1 MAQPIAVTDQDFEE
15 QVLKSSTPVLVD
27 FWAVWC
33 GPCKMIAPV
42 LEQIAQETEGVLTV
56 AKLDVDNNPGV
67 PSKFGIRSIP
77 TMVLFKDGEAVDQ
90 IVGFRPKPQLLQ
102 QLAKHVDGLAA

>member
-1 MAQPIAVTDQDFEE
+1 MAEPIAVTDQDFEE

-42 LEQIAQETEGVLTV
+42 LEQIAQETEGVLTI

-90 IVGFRPKPQLLQ
+90 IVGFRPKPQLLK
-102 QLAKHVDGLAA
+102 QLAQHVDGLAA

>member
-42 LEQIAQETEGVLTV
+42 LEQIAQETEGVLTI

-90 IVGFRPKPQLLQ
+90 IVGFRPKPQLLK